1 MSTVPKADTPPPA
14 NNAKTLLVSD
24 AGSHGYRRPTAGGN
38 AQGGAPE
45 GGSSNAPTGTTPG
58 YSISMSGAPVS
69 VGNTQTA
76 GVVFEGSTLI
86 VPQPDATGHPKGDI
100 SGGGTVGDSGPQGAG
115 PGPTPGQ

>member
-14 NNAKTLLVSD
+14 NNAKTTLVSD

-38 AQGGAPE
+38 AQGGTIE
-45 GGSSNAPTGTTPG
+45 GGSSSAPAGPTPD
-58 YSISMSGAPVS
+58 YSISMSGGPVS
-69 VGNTQTA
+69 AGGTQTA
-76 GVVFEGSTLI
+76 GVVFNGATL
-86 VPQPDATGHPKGDI
+86 VVAQPDATGHPKGDT